1 MSPTLVVDEQLER
14 EKSGRRHLELKLV
27 ELQHEE
33 SMQRPSHSE
42 LLDEFRKLTSDNQL
56 WSVKS

>member
-1 MSPTLVVDEQLER
+1 MVVDEQLER

-33 SMQRPSHSE
+33 SMQRTSHSE

>member
-33 SMQRPSHSE
+33 SMQRTSHSE